1 MKLLLLFVLC
11 AYFINH
17 LEAKNCSEILQ
28 TECNDTEY
36 HSYVDCI
43 RKRMKRSL
51 DCENAI
57 PEPCNDC
64 EETCQQC
71 DCDHCAVNFCQPICT
86 TCCPN
91 NPPCSTNR
99 CCHKTC
105 HAKCKSSTCRSE
117 CRRSCSEKI
126 HGGSTVTN
134 ITSSEKS
141 RQNIT
146 TIINLHN
153 VINNTNIIDIP
164 VHVNN
169 TNINNIT
176 LSGSEGSTIIENI
189 NSSTS
194 EIIKENCCYVVG
206 PRQCV
211 RTQKYPYTKCFHL
224 RRKVCGVFC
233 KAPIVHEQQ
242 REICDQS
249 PMGTSCH
256 QQILYIPQPQPR
268 CAYQP
273 SWPYV
278 SCGMQPQPP
287 FCGGCYLHY
296 NSPFPQLPPPGC
308 SPGCYD
314 DGFGLGPY
322 YRQGPFYR
330 PGYAHAPSCYQIGSC
345 GVYGYGGFPG
355 PYGEYPNPSNPY
367 GGFGYP
373 GYGGF
378 GGFPAFPGIGY
389 PVNTYENNLHFEPIP
404 DNNDNVISRT
414 KQDTQ
419 NGSSNQVEVE
429 EPPPSYYP
437 VPFIPQYSA
446 VGYPYV
452 PQYPTYNLPP
462 EVDIQATITHPDKES
477 RYAQITITKQ
487 PSKRES
493 VKEKDVES
501 KDTHRENDGGNMISK
516 DTQKEEDRGN
526 KTLEEETELKVTTT
540 SVNSK
545 D

>member
-1 MKLLLLFVLC
+1 MKLLLLLVIC

-17 LEAKNCSEILQ
+17 LEAKNCSEVVQ
-28 TECNDTEY
+28 PECNDTEY
-36 HSYVDCI
+36 HSYVECI

-51 DCENAI
+51 DCENVV

-64 EETCQQC
+64 EETCEQC
-71 DCDHCAVNFCQPICT
+71 DCDYCAVNSCQQICNS
-86 TCCPN
+86 CCPN

-117 CRRSCSEKI
+117 CRKSCTEKI
-126 HGGSTVTN
+126 NGGSTVTN
-134 ITSSEKS
+134 ITSSGKT
-141 RQNIT
+141 RHNIT

-164 VHVNN
+164 VHLNN

-176 LSGSEGSTIIENI
+176 LSGSEGSKTENI
-189 NSSTS
+189 NGS
-194 EIIKENCCYVVG
+194 ETIKENCCYVVG
-206 PRQCV
+206 PRQCAP
-211 RTQKYPYTKCFHL
+211 TEKYPYVKCFHL

-242 REICDQS
+242 HEICDQT
-249 PMGTSCH
+249 PTGTSCH
-256 QQILYIPQPQPR
+256 QQLLYIPQPQPR

-278 SCGMQPQPP
+278 SCGVQQQPP

-308 SPGCYD
+308 PPGCYD
-314 DGFGLGPY
+314 DGFGAGPY

-330 PGYAHAPSCYQIGSC
+330 PGYAHVPSCYQMGSC
-345 GVYGYGGFPG
+345 GVYGYDGYPGIYGG
-355 PYGEYPNPSNPY
+355 YPNLPNPY

-373 GYGGF
+373 GYGGY
-378 GGFPAFPGIGY
+378 GGFPTFPGVNY
-389 PVNTYENNLHFEPIP
+389 PVNSYENNIHFEPIP
-404 DNNDNVISRT
+404 DDNNNVISRGR
-414 KQDTQ
+414 QDSQ
-419 NGSSNQVEVE
+419 NASTDQVEVE
-429 EPPPSYYP
+429 EPPPSYFP

-452 PQYPTYNLPP
+452 PINPAYKLPP

-493 VKEKDVES
+493 VKEEDKD
-501 KDTHRENDGGNMISK
+501 NMISN
-516 DTQKEEDRGN
+516 DTIKEEVEEN
-526 KTLEEETELKVTTT
+526 KEIEETGLEITTT
-540 SVNSK
+540 SVTSS